1 MRHGKKRSPC
11 PVACTLDL
19 IGDRWTL
26 LVIRDLFAGKSHY
39 HEFAASP
46 EGIASNILAE
56 RLERLVDAKIVRT
69 QPSPVR
75 MGSLSYEL
83 TERGRSLLGVLKA
96 MRDWGLENIAGT
108 QARIG
113 AKPLEK

>member
-1 MRHGKKRSPC
+1 MMNPMKKRSPC
-11 PVACTLDL
+11 PVACALDL

-46 EGIASNILAE
+46 EKIASNILAD
-56 RLERLVDAKIVRT
+56 RLDRLVAARLVSARPSTVRA
-69 QPSPVR
+69 
-75 MGSLSYEL
+75 GSSSYEL
-83 TERGRSLLGVLKA
+83 TDRGRKLLDVLKA
-96 MRDWGLENIAGT
+96 VRDWGLECIPGT

-113 AKPLEK
+113 VK